1 MDDHELSGVFE
12 DGIVDRN
19 RHVRVRVFTLD
30 GQAHPSLDLLAEVQR
45 IRIEVSWVNLG
56 INLENSTLRE
66 TAQIVWIDVNLF
78 EQRLVI
84 VVPEWTKVGKFWDDA
99 LFGDLATDVGLHLDN
114 VLPVSGSVTVLAWT

>member
-1 MDDHELSGVFE
+1 MLE

-19 RHVRVRVFTLD
+19 RHARVRVFTLD
-30 GQAHPSLDLLAEVQR
+30 GQAHPSLVLLAEVQR

-84 VVPEWTKVGKFWDDA
+84 VDRGIEDA
-99 LFGDLATDVGLHLDN
+99 LYTETKNGR
-114 VLPVSGSVTVLAWT
+114 